1 MFATLYGTHNKDT
14 WGHKAFTKRNLQGI
28 LHFARHL
35 QSIQDL
41 PKGTWKAHERHMKDT
56 WQFPLKMLHDEIHR
70 FEKLKFLG
78 IAQYKFKLRCWCI
91 STCTENF
98 EFLAGVSLE
107 SVKHPQYGHP
117 HGIRHLRTG
126 TCKEYYTLQKGTWNN
141 TELPQGQKARE
152 RQTEL
157 IIRAIAGHQADARHK
172 ALAKRNLQ
180 ERWGARVETHFQEI

>member
-1 MFATLYGTHNKDT
+1 MFATLYGTHNKGT
-14 WGHKAFTKRNLQGI
+14 CRAQGIHKKELQGI

-41 PKGTWKAHERHMKDT
+41 PKGTWKTHKDT
-56 WQFPLKMLHDEIHR
+56 KQFPLKMLHPEIHR
-70 FEKLKFLG
+70 LEKLKFLG

-107 SVKHPQYGHP
+107 SVKGHPQYGHP

-157 IIRAIAGHQADARHK
+157 IIRAIAGHQADARHT

-180 ERWGARVETHFQEI
+180 ERWGAGVETHFQEI